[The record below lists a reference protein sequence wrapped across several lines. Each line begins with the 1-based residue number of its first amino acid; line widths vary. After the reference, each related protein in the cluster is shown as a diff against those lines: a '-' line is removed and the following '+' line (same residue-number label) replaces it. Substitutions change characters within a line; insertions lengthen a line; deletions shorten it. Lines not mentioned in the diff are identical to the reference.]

1 MKIRIIKALTKLL
14 LLKIKYLV
22 KLVIDENKE
31 FFDRVVF
38 NFFNDNGYE
47 EEHIENKLTKLIEDK
62 RNDISSLGV
71 FYVPNDN
78 KITIRIYVKI
88 KNILDSFKYTYEID
102 KEVIINGIRRY
113 RLERILDIWLVYI
126 IFTRRLI
133 GGKKSI
139 LIN

>member
-113 RLERILDIWLVYI
+113 RLERILDI
-126 IFTRRLI
+126 
-133 GGKKSI
+133 
-139 LIN
+139 